1 MITCQPVDKDN
12 STSVRTPLD
21 VFLTQVRS
29 DPDFPACAEHV
40 RAILALS
47 TDLNATIQKFA
58 TTIQRDVALTLR
70 ILRTA
75 NSSLYNRSGRPVLSV
90 AHAASL
96 LGLDALSHIAA
107 SSRFLEHYAKKSPGI
122 LELVTL
128 SLLSA
133 NVSKQ
138 LATKTDARLS
148 EEAYLAGMLANVGE
162 IVFAYHRQADYIKI
176 IAACQGKLM
185 AEKVVTRQ
193 MAGFTFDEVG
203 REVLASFGLRGAPQM
218 AISSE
223 PELLKSSSAD
233 DADSRIALAAKLG
246 NIVVGA
252 CQRCDEEEQ
261 KKMLNHWV
269 SSYGGVFGVTVDM
282 VPKLMERALE
292 EAQDNLRH
300 LGVRPDS
307 LKLSERRVKEPLEDM
322 LARAEGG
329 VDKQSVIAL
338 ALEAIL
344 ETDMFERATYCEVT
358 RTLESLD
365 AVGVLGMDAAAARKL
380 FASSVAFPK
389 RPPLSLAVV
398 MKQDL
403 LVDLAH
409 DVRFRESP
417 FVKAVNPAVFAVLPV
432 VLNRQLAGVLYADR
446 TTACQTDGLL
456 PRLGKIRDALAHALT
471 LVR

>member
-1 MITCQPVDKDN
+1 MIPFQPVDKDN
-12 STSVRTPLD
+12 STYGRTPLD
-21 VFLTQVRS
+21 VFLAQVRS

-40 RAILALS
+40 RAILALAS
-47 TDLNATIQKFA
+47 DLNATIQKFA
-58 TTIQRDVALTLR
+58 ATIQRDVALTLR

-75 NSSLYNRSGRPVLSV
+75 NSSLYNRSNRPVLSL

-96 LGLDALSHIAA
+96 LGLDALTHIAA

-138 LATKTDARLS
+138 LASKTDARLT

-162 IVFAYHRQADYIKI
+162 IVFAYHRQEDYLKI
-176 IAACQGKLM
+176 LAACDGKLM

-193 MAGFTFDEVG
+193 MVGFTFEEFG
-203 REVLASFGLRGAPQM
+203 REVLLAFGLRGAPQM
-218 AISSE
+218 AVSSE
-223 PELLKSSSAD
+223 PELLKSSAVED
-233 DADSRIALAAKLG
+233 PDSRIALAAKLA
-246 NIVVGA
+246 NVIVGA
-252 CQRCDEEEQ
+252 SQRCDEEERE
-261 KKMLNHWV
+261 KILNHWV
-269 SSYGGVFGVTVDM
+269 STYGGVFGVTLDM
-282 VPKLMERALE
+282 VPKLMERAIE
-292 EAQDNLRH
+292 EAQDNLRL
-300 LGVRPDS
+300 LGVRPDK
-307 LKLSERRVKEPLEDM
+307 LKLSDRRVKEPLEDM
-322 LARAEGG
+322 LVRVEGG

-344 ETDMFERATYCEVT
+344 GTEMFERATYCEVN
-358 RTLESLD
+358 RNLESMD
-365 AVGVLGMDAAAARKL
+365 AVGVLGMDPDAARKL

-389 RPPLSLAVV
+389 RPPLSFAVV

-409 DVRFRESP
+409 DVRFRESA
-417 FVKAVNPAVFAVLPV
+417 FVKAVNPTVFAVLPV
-432 VLNRQLAGVLYADR
+432 VVNRLLVGVLYADR
-446 TTACQTDGLL
+446 STACQTDGLL
-456 PRLGKIRDALAHALT
+456 PRLGKIRDALSHALS